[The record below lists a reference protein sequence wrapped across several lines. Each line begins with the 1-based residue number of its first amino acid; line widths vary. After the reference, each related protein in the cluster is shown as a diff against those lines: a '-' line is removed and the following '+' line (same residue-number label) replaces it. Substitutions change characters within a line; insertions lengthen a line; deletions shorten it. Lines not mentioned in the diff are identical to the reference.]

1 MHWYQNLQTNIQTAK
16 ISNIGIKIYETISC
30 NYIVVGKCSTS
41 DVKYNIRLLFFDQ
54 PSYASKIQMI

>member
-1 MHWYQNLQTNIQTAK
+1 M
-16 ISNIGIKIYETISC
+16 YETISC

-54 PSYASKIQMI
+54 PSYAYKIQMFCWRLGFFF